1 MHLASS
7 LASTA
12 AVPRPEKFGAFAKHL
27 PHEWIE
33 QALQATG
40 SATVRKRR
48 LPAEQVVWL
57 VLGMALF
64 RDRSIVEIVDKL
76 DLALPGA
83 GEAPI
88 APSAVPQ
95 ARARL
100 GEEPM
105 AWLFGH
111 SAQHWA
117 HASADRHRW
126 RGLALYAV
134 DGTALRVP
142 DSVENRAH
150 FGSAKGRTQSG
161 YPMTRAVALMAA
173 RSHLL
178 AAARFGPYTRGEHS
192 YANELWSEVPD
203 RSLTIV
209 DRNFLV
215 AGVLIPLSRAGQ
227 ERHWISRA
235 KKNTSWRVV
244 TRLGPKDELVEME
257 VSYQARKK
265 DPTLPKVFLAR
276 AIRYQRKG
284 FRPQTLLTSLL
295 DADRYP
301 AAEMAGIYHERWE
314 IELGYDEIKTEV
326 LEREESIRSKSP
338 AAVAQEI
345 WGILLAY
352 NLVRLEMERVADE
365 AGVEP
370 TRISFITALHLVCDE
385 WLWCAVASPGAIPK
399 HLHNLR
405 AKLARLILP
414 PRRART
420 YPRAVKV
427 KMSSYPRKRP
437 KQRRKVARKV
447 AK

>member
-1 MHLASS
+1 MRLASA
-7 LASTA
+7 LASTT
-12 AVPRPEKFGAFAKHL
+12 VLPRPEKLGAFATHL

-33 QALQATG
+33 RALQATG
-40 SATVRKRR
+40 AATVRKRR

-64 RDRSIVEIVDKL
+64 RDRSIVEVVDKL
-76 DLALPGA
+76 DLALPGP

-111 SAQHWA
+111 SARYWA

-126 RGLALYAV
+126 RGLALYGL

-150 FGSAKGRTQSG
+150 FGSAKWRTESG
-161 YPMTRAVALMAA
+161 YPMTRAVALMAV

-178 AAARFGPYTRGEHS
+178 AAARFGPCTRGEHS

-209 DRNFLV
+209 DRGFLV

-227 ERHWISRA
+227 DRHWLVRA
-235 KKNTSWRVV
+235 KKNTRWRVV
-244 TRLGPKDELVEME
+244 KRRAPNDELVELE
-257 VSYQARKK
+257 VSHQARKK
-265 DPTLPKVFLAR
+265 DPTLPKTFLVR

-284 FRPQTLLTSLL
+284 FPPQTLLTSLL

-301 AAEMAGIYHERWE
+301 AAEIAGLYHERWE

-338 AAVAQEI
+338 TAVAQEI
-345 WGILLAY
+345 WGILIAY

-370 TRISFITALHLVCDE
+370 TRISFIAALHLVCDE

-399 HLHNLR
+399 HLRKLR

-414 PRRART
+414 RRRARS
-420 YPRAVKV
+420 YPRAVNV
-427 KMSSYPRKRP
+427 KMSSYSRKRP
-437 KQRRKVARKV
+437 THRKNLTK
-447 AK
+447 

>member
-1 MHLASS
+1 MRLASS

-12 AVPRPEKFGAFAKHL
+12 AVPRPEKLGTFAKHL

-33 QALQATG
+33 QALRATG
-40 SATVRKRR
+40 TATARKRR

-76 DLALPGA
+76 DLTLPGS
-83 GEAPI
+83 GEAPV

-105 AWLFGH
+105 EWLFEH
-111 SAQHWA
+111 SAHHWA

-126 RGLALYAV
+126 RGLALYAL

-142 DSVENRAH
+142 DTAENRVH
-150 FGSAKGRTQSG
+150 FGSAKGRTESG
-161 YPMTRAVALMAA
+161 YPMTRVVALMAV

-192 YANELWSEVPD
+192 YANEVWPEVPD
-203 RSLTIV
+203 CSLTIV
-209 DRNFLV
+209 DRGFLV
-215 AGVLIPLSRAGQ
+215 AGVLIPLFRAGA
-227 ERHWISRA
+227 ERHWLTRA
-235 KKNTSWRVV
+235 KSNTSWRVV
-244 TRLGPKDELVEME
+244 ERLGPKDEIVEMK
-257 VSYQARKK
+257 VSHQARKE
-265 DPTLPKVFLAR
+265 DPTLPEVWFAR
-276 AIRYQRKG
+276 AIHYQRKG
-284 FRPQTLLTSLL
+284 FPPQTLLTSLV
-295 DADRYP
+295 DAEKYP
-301 AAEMAGIYHERWE
+301 ASELVGLYHERWE
-314 IELGYDEIKTEV
+314 IELGYDEIKTEI
-326 LEREESIRSKSP
+326 LEREEAIRSKTP
-338 AAVAQEI
+338 TAVAQEL

-399 HLHNLR
+399 HLRNLR
-405 AKLARLILP
+405 AKLARLVLP
-414 PRRART
+414 SRRERT
-420 YPRAVKV
+420 YPRAVKI
-427 KMSSYPRKRP
+427 KMSSYPRKP
-437 KQRRKVARKV
+437 PSSRRNP

>member
-7 LASTA
+7 LAATA
-12 AVPRPEKFGAFAKHL
+12 AVPRPELGAFAQHL

-40 SATVRKRR
+40 TATVRKRR

-76 DLALPGA
+76 DLALPGV
-83 GEAPI
+83 GEMPV

-100 GEEPM
+100 GAEPM
-105 AWLFGH
+105 AWLFTH
-111 SAQHWA
+111 SARYWA

-126 RGLALYAV
+126 LGLAVYAV

-142 DSVENRAH
+142 DSIENRAH

-161 YPMTRAVALMAA
+161 YPMARAVALMAV

-178 AAARFGPYTRGEHS
+178 AAACFGPFTRGEHS

-209 DRNFLV
+209 DRGFLV
-215 AGVLIPLSRAGQ
+215 AGVLIPLARAGQ
-227 ERHWISRA
+227 DRHWLTRA

-244 TRLGPKDELVEME
+244 KRLGPKDQLVEME
-257 VSYQARKK
+257 VSRQAQKK

-284 FRPQTLLTSLL
+284 FPPQTLLTSLL

-301 AAEMAGIYHERWE
+301 ATEMASLYHERWE

-326 LEREESIRSKSP
+326 LEREEAIRSKSP
-338 AAVAQEI
+338 TAVAQEL

-352 NLVRLEMERVADE
+352 NLVRLEMERVADD
-365 AGVEP
+365 AGVDP

-385 WLWCAVASPGAIPK
+385 WLWCAVASPGAIPV
-399 HLHNLR
+399 HLRNLR
-405 AKLARLILP
+405 AKLARLVLP
-414 PRRART
+414 PRRERL

-437 KQRRKVARKV
+437 TPKRKA

>member
-105 AWLFGH
+105 AWLFGR
-111 SAQHWA
+111 SAQNWA

-227 ERHWISRA
+227 ERHWLIRA

-244 TRLGPKDELVEME
+244 KRLGPKDELVEME

-265 DPTLPKVFLAR
+265 DHTLPKVFLAR

-338 AAVAQEI
+338 TAVAQEI

>member
-1 MHLASS
+1 MHLASA
-7 LASTA
+7 LAATA
-12 AVPRPEKFGAFAKHL
+12 ALPRPEKFDVFAQHL

-40 SATVRKRR
+40 TATVRKRR

-83 GEAPI
+83 GEALV

-105 AWLFGH
+105 AWLFAH
-111 SAQHWA
+111 AAEHWA

-134 DGTALRVP
+134 DGTTLRVP
-142 DSVENRAH
+142 DTVENRAH
-150 FGSAKGRTQSG
+150 FGSAKGRTKSEKSG
-161 YPMTRAVALMAA
+161 YPMTRGVALMAA

-178 AAARFGPYTRGEHS
+178 AAARFGPFTRGEHS

-209 DRNFLV
+209 DRNFLA

-227 ERHWISRA
+227 DRHWLIRA
-235 KKNTSWRVV
+235 KKNTNWRVV
-244 TRLGPKDELVEME
+244 KRLGPKDELVEME
-257 VSYQARKK
+257 VSPQARKK

-284 FRPQTLLTSLL
+284 FPPQTLLTSLL

-301 AAEMAGIYHERWE
+301 AADMAGLYHERWE
-314 IELGYDEIKTEV
+314 IELGYDEIKTEM

-338 AAVAQEI
+338 AAVAQEL

-352 NLVRLEMERVADE
+352 NLVRLEMERVAAD

-385 WLWCAVASPGAIPK
+385 WLWCAVASPGAIPE
-399 HLHNLR
+399 HLRKLR
-405 AKLARLILP
+405 AKLARLVLP
-414 PRRART
+414 PRRARL

-427 KMSSYPRKRP
+427 KLSSYPRKRP
-437 KQRRKVARKV
+437 KSQRKA

>member
-7 LASTA
+7 LAATA
-12 AVPRPEKFGAFAKHL
+12 AFPRPEKLTAFADHL
-27 PHEWIE
+27 PREWIE

-40 SATVRKRR
+40 TATVRKRR

-64 RDRSIVEIVDKL
+64 RDRSIVEVVDKL
-76 DLALPGA
+76 DLAFPGA
-83 GEAPI
+83 GEGPV

-100 GEEPM
+100 GDEPM

-111 SAQHWA
+111 ASRHWA
-117 HASADRHRW
+117 HASAERHRW
-126 RGLALYAV
+126 RGLALYAL
-134 DGTALRVP
+134 DGTSLRVP
-142 DSVENRAH
+142 DTAENRAH
-150 FGSAKGRTQSG
+150 FGSAQGRTESG
-161 YPMTRAVALMAA
+161 YPMTRVVALMAV

-192 YANELWSEVPD
+192 YANELWPEVPD
-203 RSLTIV
+203 GSLTIV

-215 AGVLIPLSRAGQ
+215 AGVLIPLFRAGR
-227 ERHWISRA
+227 ERHWLIRA

-244 TRLGPKDELVEME
+244 RRLGPKDELVEMT
-257 VSYQARKK
+257 VSHQARRD
-265 DPTLPKVFLAR
+265 DPTLPESWFAR
-276 AIRYQRKG
+276 AIHYQRKG
-284 FRPQTLLTSLL
+284 FPPQTLLTSLV
-295 DADRYP
+295 DAEQYP
-301 AAEMAGIYHERWE
+301 ASELVELYHERWE

-326 LEREESIRSKSP
+326 LEREEAIRSKSP
-338 AAVAQEI
+338 EAVGQEL

-370 TRISFITALHLVCDE
+370 TRISFIAALHLVCDE
-385 WLWCAVASPGAIPK
+385 WLWCAVAKPGAIPK
-399 HLHNLR
+399 HLRNLR
-405 AKLARLILP
+405 AKLARLVLP
-414 PRRART
+414 ARRART

-437 KQRRKVARKV
+437 SRRRKLVK
-447 AK
+447 

>member
-1 MHLASS
+1 MALTAS
-7 LASTA
+7 LAATA
-12 AVPRPEKFGAFAKHL
+12 AVPRPEKFGSFAQHL
-27 PHEWIE
+27 PREWIE

-40 SATVRKRR
+40 TATVRKRR

-76 DLALPGA
+76 DLALPDV
-83 GEAPI
+83 GETPV

-105 AWLFGH
+105 AWLFAH
-111 SAQHWA
+111 AAKHWA
-117 HASADRHRW
+117 HTSADRHPW
-126 RGLALYAV
+126 RGLGLYAV

-161 YPMTRAVALMAA
+161 YPMTRAVALMAV

-192 YANELWSEVPD
+192 YANDLWSEVPD
-203 RSLTIV
+203 HSLTIV
-209 DRNFLV
+209 DRGFLV

-227 ERHWISRA
+227 ERHWLTRA

-244 TRLGPKDELVEME
+244 KRLGPMDRLVEME
-257 VSYQARKK
+257 VSHQARKK

-276 AIRYQRKG
+276 AVRYQRKG
-284 FRPQTLLTSLL
+284 FPPQTLLTSLL

-301 AAEMAGIYHERWE
+301 AAELAGLYHERWE

-338 AAVAQEI
+338 TAVAQEI

-365 AGVEP
+365 AGIEP

-399 HLHNLR
+399 HLRNLR
-405 AKLARLILP
+405 AKLARLVLP
-414 PRRART
+414 PRRARL

-437 KQRRKVARKV
+437 KRQRKP

>member
-1 MHLASS
+1 MRLASS
-7 LASTA
+7 LAATA
-12 AVPRPEKFGAFAKHL
+12 AIPRPELGAFAQHL

-40 SATVRKRR
+40 TATIRKRR

-76 DLALPGA
+76 DLALPGVD
-83 GEAPI
+83 ETPV

-100 GEEPM
+100 GAEPM
-105 AWLFGH
+105 AWLFAH
-111 SAQHWA
+111 AARHWA

-142 DSVENRAH
+142 DSTVNRAH

-161 YPMTRAVALMAA
+161 YPMTRAVALMAV

-209 DRNFLV
+209 DRGFLV
-215 AGVLIPLSRAGQ
+215 AGVLIPLARAGQ
-227 ERHWISRA
+227 DRHWLTRA
-235 KKNTSWRVV
+235 KKNTSWRVLK
-244 TRLGPKDELVEME
+244 RLGPNDQLIEME
-257 VSYQARKK
+257 VSHQARKK

-276 AIRYQRKG
+276 AVRCQRKG
-284 FRPQTLLTSLL
+284 FPPQTLLTSLL

-301 AAEMAGIYHERWE
+301 ATEMADLYHERWE
-314 IELGYDEIKTEV
+314 IELGFDELKTEV
-326 LEREESIRSKSP
+326 LDREESIRSKSP
-338 AAVAQEI
+338 TAVAQEL

-365 AGVEP
+365 ARVEP

-399 HLHNLR
+399 HLRNLR
-405 AKLARLILP
+405 AKLARLVLP
-414 PRRART
+414 PRRARL

-437 KQRRKVARKV
+437 KLQRKA